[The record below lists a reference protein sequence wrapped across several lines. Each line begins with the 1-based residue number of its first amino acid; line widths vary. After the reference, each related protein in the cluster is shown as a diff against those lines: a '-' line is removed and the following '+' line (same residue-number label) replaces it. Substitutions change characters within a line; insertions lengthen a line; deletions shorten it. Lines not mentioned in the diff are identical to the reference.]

1 MFGQRLVSNAVIL
14 IASLGSL
21 ALFSWPLFAGT
32 DSYLDSQLAQTAFI
46 ILMPLLLLMVLV
58 EVSSGSFTPSQLAL
72 LAVLIAMNAVIRM
85 FGAGL
90 AGVETVFFLIIIA
103 SYVFRSSFG
112 FVMGALSL
120 FLSALI
126 TGGVGPWL
134 PFQMMAAGLV
144 GLGAG
149 ALPKFQKTWW
159 QVSVLISY
167 AIPASFVYGAL
178 MTLWNWPFLAGV
190 GSSLSYIPGAGV
202 IANLERFWQYQIF
215 TGGLLWD
222 TGRAVTTSILI
233 FVTAPALLATLRR
246 AARRASVDHV

>member
-1 MFGQRLVSNAVIL
+1 MFGQRWVSNLVL
-14 IASLGSL
+14 LFASLGSL
-21 ALFSWPLFAGT
+21 ALFSWPLFVGKT
-32 DSYLDSQLAQTAFI
+32 TYLDSQLAQTAFI
-46 ILMPLLLLMVLV
+46 VLMPLLILIVLF
-58 EVSSGSFTPSQLAL
+58 EASSGSFTPSQLAL

-85 FGAGL
+85 FGAGI
-90 AGVETVFFLIIIA
+90 AGVETVFFLLIIA

-149 ALPKFQKTWW
+149 ALPRFQKSWL
-159 QVSVLISY
+159 QVWVLIPY
-167 AIPASFVYGAL
+167 AIAASYGYGAL

-190 GSSLSYIPGAGV
+190 GSSLSYIPGAGL
-202 IANLERFWQYQIF
+202 IANLERFWQYQIL

-222 TGRAVTTSILI
+222 TGRALTTCILI

-246 AARRASVDHV
+246 AARRAGVDQV